1 MFFKASEHP
10 TSCKRAGVNGKL
22 QFNLSFV
29 PIIVAI
35 RTHVWI
41 DKCVGWKM
49 KSTQKLQLLEQPLVL
64 QCDVPLQSIDANSLL
79 VRLACI
85 D

>member
-29 PIIVAI
+29 PVIVAI
-35 RTHVWI
+35 RTHVWV
-41 DKCVGWKM
+41 DKCVGCKM